1 MKASAFDATNK
12 NAFIQLQNTIIDPR
26 YAQKDWRT
34 TQNFASQTLP
44 DYSEDVQ
51 FVCPKPGD
59 VPYLMNSWMDMVGRL
74 ELPEVIDPVVAA
86 AVAAFG
92 FVFIHPFED
101 GNGRIHRFLVHHVL
115 TKLQFTAH
123 GILFPVSAAMLRDR
137 LAYDQVLE
145 RFSASSMPFIR
156 YDLDPAR
163 GMTVHNDTASLYR
176 YFDATPEAEYPD
188 RCIEETI
195 RHDLRD
201 EIAFIA
207 VFDAA
212 LCAVLNIVD
221 MPNRRA
227 SLLTT
232 LILQNKGKLAKGKCT
247 SSAEISDEEID
258 RIESAVW
265 EAWQGVNHTE
275 TPKMPWLRSGFGPWS
290 SNGTSG

>member
-1 MKASAFDATNK
+1 MKVSAFDATSK
-12 NAFIQLQNTIIDPR
+12 DAFIQLQNTIVDPR

-34 TQNFASQTLP
+34 TQNVVSQTLP
-44 DYSEDVQ
+44 DYSEDVH

-59 VPYLMNSWMDMVGRL
+59 VPDLMNAWMELVRRL
-74 ELPEVIDPVVAA
+74 EFGDGVDPVVAA
-86 AVAAFG
+86 AVIAFG
-92 FVFIHPFED
+92 FVFIHPFDD

-115 TKLQFTAH
+115 TKLEFTPT
-123 GILFPVSAAMLRDR
+123 GVLFPVSAAMLRDR

-145 RFSASSMPFIR
+145 TFSASIMLFIR
-156 YDLDPAR
+156 YDLDSGR

-176 YFDATPEAEYPD
+176 HFDATPEAEYLY

-201 EIAFIA
+201 EIGFIA

-212 LCAVLNIVD
+212 LHAVLNIVD

-227 SLLTT
+227 SLLIK
-232 LILQNKGKLAKGKCT
+232 LILQNKGKLSKGKRT
-247 SSAEISDEEID
+247 AFAEISDEEIS

-265 EAWQGVNHTE
+265 GAWQEAHQTATFGNEDTE
-275 TPKMPWLRSGFGPWS
+275 
-290 SNGTSG
+290 